1 MHMAHEVVEASCPT
15 NSADDEGGCHNLHR
29 TPSLLKPLQDRP
41 EKQCGHMGD
50 NEQEVRFTQ
59 MTEWSI
65 PNGEYSAVQSEH
77 QEIGPEE
84 PRSFHLSEG
93 Q

>member
-1 MHMAHEVVEASCPT
+1 
-15 NSADDEGGCHNLHR
+15 
-29 TPSLLKPLQDRP
+29 
-41 EKQCGHMGD
+41 MGD
-50 NEQEVRFTQ
+50 NEQEVRSTQ